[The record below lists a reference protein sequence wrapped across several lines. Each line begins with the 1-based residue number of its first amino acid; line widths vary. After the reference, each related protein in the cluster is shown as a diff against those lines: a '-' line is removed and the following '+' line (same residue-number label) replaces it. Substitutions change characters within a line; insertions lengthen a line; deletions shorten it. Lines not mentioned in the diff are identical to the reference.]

1 MPYPKGESQSSFS
14 NLMIFRM
21 PFNIASNLKPCFFH
35 KTPPQPCLTSLILI
49 NIFFPS
55 LSVSLSATL
64 LFLLFEY
71 LKCIFSLV
79 PMHKLLLLP
88 RMLFPLTQNH
98 NFPPLFPS
106 SNRSLCV
113 LYIKLISSEGIFL
126 FLK

>member
-1 MPYPKGESQSSFS
+1 MPHPKGESQSSLS
-14 NLMIFRM
+14 NLMILRM

-49 NIFFPS
+49 NIFSPS
-55 LSVSLSATL
+55 LSVSLCLLPATL
-64 LFLLFEY
+64 LFFLLFEY
-71 LKCIFSLV
+71 LKYILSLV

-113 LYIKLISSEGIFL
+113 LYIKLHFL
-126 FLK
+126 